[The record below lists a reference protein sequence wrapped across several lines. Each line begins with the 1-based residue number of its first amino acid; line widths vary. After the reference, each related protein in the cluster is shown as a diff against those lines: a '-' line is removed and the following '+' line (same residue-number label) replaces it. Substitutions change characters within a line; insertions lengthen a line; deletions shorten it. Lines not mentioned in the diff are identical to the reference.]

1 MINFCLTN
9 FNWPGFNHDD
19 NFFISMFKD
28 IYQDDINI
36 VKNVEDSDLCLFPEN
51 AIPENINKSK
61 TKTISF
67 MPEPKEVNYSCA
79 DYHISFDPTRNDIKN
94 VRLPLWYV
102 YINFYNLS
110 IFNQEPRGTPAAT
123 PEELENNKW
132 KDIPKNNFCI
142 SPFSSIR
149 KERIDFYN
157 ILNTYKPTFG
167 FGLPF
172 NNGDE
177 ERSTI
182 KKHEIIST
190 FKFCTSFENT
200 NKLGY
205 VTEKILQAK
214 TAGCIPIFWGNHYVL
229 SDFNPDSFIY
239 VNNFSSMQECLEYIK
254 FIDNN
259 DKLYETIKTAPMF
272 KYNVKNEFMN
282 IKKQLKDMIS
292 L

>member
-1 MINFCLTN
+1 MINFCLSN
-9 FNWPGFNHDD
+9 FNWPGFNADD
-19 NFFISMFKD
+19 NFFISLFKD
-28 IYQDDINI
+28 IYKDEIKI
-36 VKNVEDSDLCLFPEN
+36 VKNVEESDLCLFPEHAVPKN
-51 AIPENINKSK
+51 LDKSK

-67 MPEPKEVNYSCA
+67 MPEPKEVDYSCA
-79 DYHISFDPTRNDIKN
+79 DYHLSFDPSRNDLKN
-94 VRLPLWYV
+94 IRLPLWYV

-110 IFNQEPRGTPAAT
+110 IFDQEPRGTPAAT

-132 KDIPKNNFCI
+132 KNITKNNFCI

-149 KERIDFYN
+149 KERLDFYN
-157 ILNTYKPTFG
+157 LLNTYKSTFG

-172 NNGDE
+172 GNGDE

-182 KKHEIIST
+182 KKHDIISN

-214 TAGCIPIFWGNHYVL
+214 TAGCIPIFWGSYYVL
-229 SDFNPDSFIY
+229 SDFNPNSFIY
-239 VNNFSSMQECLEYIK
+239 VNDYNSFEECLEYIK
-254 FIDNN
+254 YIDQN
-259 DKLYETIKTAPMF
+259 DVVYNKIKNEPMFTYDVKNKFQTIK
-272 KYNVKNEFMN
+272 KE
-282 IKKQLKDMIS
+282 IKDMIS